1 MFKFSECRGLC
12 ISNIGRNITDLY
24 RPITSKEY
32 RWRIDGG
39 GKFRKRETVVI
50 RSDEGLTRETSA
62 LKLLTVANSTQL
74 KITELPCKISTLK
87 WSKSYSL
94 GRIFTTSPFQ
104 ILQFKSHPILINSTP
119 SKTWLERLNA
129 GSSEENLNLR
139 GIVMRAFAPVWGV
152 FSKRR
157 GLWKQISF
165 DSRILQT
172 FWVFQKLRCFTTF
185 SFNQGTSHL
194 CSNNV

>member
-1 MFKFSECRGLC
+1 MFKFSECRSLC
-12 ISNIGRNITDLY
+12 ISNICRNITDLY
-24 RPITSKEY
+24 RPITNKEY

-94 GRIFTTSPFQ
+94 GGIFTTSPFQ

-129 GSSEENLNLR
+129 GELRGQASKTNLNLR

-157 GLWKQISF
+157 GLWKQIWS
-165 DSRILQT
+165 
-172 FWVFQKLRCFTTF
+172 
-185 SFNQGTSHL
+185 
-194 CSNNV
+194 

>member
-1 MFKFSECRGLC
+1 MFKFSECRSLC
-12 ISNIGRNITDLY
+12 ISNICRNITDLY

-74 KITELPCKISTLK
+74 KITELPYKISTLK
-87 WSKSYSL
+87 WSKSYIL

-129 GSSEENLNLR
+129 GELRGQASKTNLNLR

-157 GLWKQISF
+157 GLWKQ
-165 DSRILQT
+165 
-172 FWVFQKLRCFTTF
+172 FW
-185 SFNQGTSHL
+185 S
-194 CSNNV
+194 

>member
-50 RSDEGLTRETSA
+50 RSDEGLTGKTSA
-62 LKLLTVANSTQL
+62 LKILTVANSRYQL
-74 KITELPCKISTLK
+74 SWKLPNYLKKISTLK
-87 WSKSYSL
+87 WSKSYIL

-129 GSSEENLNLR
+129 GELRGQASKTNLNLR

-157 GLWKQISF
+157 GLWKQIWS
-165 DSRILQT
+165 
-172 FWVFQKLRCFTTF
+172 
-185 SFNQGTSHL
+185 
-194 CSNNV
+194 